1 MKTAVAGSL
10 VTVIALIASY
20 ALAGTYVAPP
30 ENEST
35 MAAKA
40 AADWHR
46 RHDHP
51 KPALIANPEVQ
62 FEVTYDQI
70 LRSCCRPPDLVVE
83 GKVTNTSSKTIDYIK
98 MEMLFRGTDG
108 KIVYRDNAYNRR
120 AVTLGEDEET
130 RRILGDT
137 PHFDPL
143 PPGATDTFAF
153 DIPLILVPYYK
164 TVDLQATEIARQ
176 AEMARAH

>member
-1 MKTAVAGSL
+1 MKTAVVGSL
-10 VTVIALIASY
+10 VAFLGLTASY
-20 ALAGTYVAPP
+20 ALAGTYVAPT
-30 ENEST
+30 EDEST

-46 RHDHP
+46 RYDHP
-51 KPALIANPEVQ
+51 KPILIANPDVQ
-62 FEVTYDQI
+62 FEVTYDHI
-70 LRSCCRPPDLVVE
+70 LRSCCRPADLVVQGE
-83 GKVTNTSSKTIDYIK
+83 VTNTSSKTINYIK

-153 DIPLILVPYYK
+153 SIPLPLVPFYK
-164 TVDLQATEIARQ
+164 TVDLQATEVARQ
-176 AEMARAH
+176 AEIARAH